1 MTTFASGT
9 TASNARD
16 GLTRDALTVLQPG
29 FTGTTAP
36 DWLLRR
42 LGEGL
47 ASVGLFG
54 RNIASPEQLAALTA
68 QLRAER
74 DDVLVAIDEEGGD
87 VTRLE
92 VRTGSSFPGNHALGA
107 VDDVALTEEVAR
119 ELGRRLAAC
128 GVNLNWAPSADVN
141 SNPANPV
148 IGVRSFGAGTD
159 LVARHTAA
167 YVTGLQAAGVA
178 ACTKHFPGHGDT
190 AVDSHH
196 ALPRIDADLSVLQ
209 ARELVP
215 FRAAIAAG
223 SRAVMSAH
231 ILVPALDP
239 ERPATLSRRI
249 LTGLLREELG
259 YEGLIVTDGMEMQAI
274 AATYGIERGS
284 VLAIAAGADA
294 ICVGGGLADDDTVR
308 RLRDALVS
316 AVRSGELSEERLA
329 DAANRVRALAEW
341 TASAAAARKAATNGL
356 NGSNTSNIGGG
367 TGGASGSS
375 GVNGTHGSDV
385 TGGANGTGGADGPAA
400 ASGLAGSDGGTD
412 VTGGANASGREGS
425 DGGTDVTGAANA
437 SGPEGPDGG
446 TDGAAEGA
454 VEVGLVAARRAL
466 TVTRSAS
473 HTPLPG
479 APYVAAFTPVA
490 NIAVGDETPW
500 GVAAELARLLPGT
513 ETGSFSGEDA
523 GSEALAAADGRP
535 LVAVVRDEHRHP
547 WMGAALD
554 TLLASRPDTV
564 VVEMGVPQSAPR
576 GALHI
581 ATHGAARVCG
591 RAAAEVIAGA

>member
-9 TASNARD
+9 TASNSKD

-29 FTGTTAP
+29 FPGTTAP

-54 RNIASPEQLAALTA
+54 RNIASPEQLSTLTA

-107 VDDVALTEEVAR
+107 VDDVDLTREVAA

-141 SNPANPV
+141 SNPSNPV
-148 IGVRSFGAGTD
+148 IGVRSFGAD
-159 LVARHTAA
+159 PALVARHTAA
-167 YVTGLQAAGVA
+167 YVTGLQSAGVA

-196 ALPRIDADLSVLQ
+196 ALPRIDADTATLT
-209 ARELVP
+209 ARELSP
-215 FRAAIAAG
+215 FRAAIDAG
-223 SRAVMSAH
+223 TRAVMSAH
-231 ILVPALDP
+231 ILIPALDP
-239 ERPATLSRRI
+239 DRPATLSHRA
-249 LTGLLREELG
+249 LTELLRGELG
-259 YEGLIVTDGMEMQAI
+259 YTGLIVTDGMEMRAI
-274 AATYGIERGS
+274 SATYGIERGS

-294 ICVGGGLADDDTVR
+294 ICVGGGLSDDATVR
-308 RLRDALVS
+308 RLRDALVG
-316 AVRSGELSEERLA
+316 AVRSGDLPEDRLT
-329 DAANRVRALAEW
+329 DAAERVRELARW
-341 TASAAAARKAATNGL
+341 TAA
-356 NGSNTSNIGGG
+356 
-367 TGGASGSS
+367 
-375 GVNGTHGSDV
+375 
-385 TGGANGTGGADGPAA
+385 P
-400 ASGLAGSDGGTD
+400 
-412 VTGGANASGREGS
+412 
-425 DGGTDVTGAANA
+425 
-437 SGPEGPDGG
+437 
-446 TDGAAEGA
+446 AAEGDA
-454 VEVGLVAARRAL
+454 TRPDVGLLAARRAL
-466 TVTRSAS
+466 RLTGADTF
-473 HTPLPG
+473 TPLTS

-513 ETGSFSGEDA
+513 ETGGFAAEDA
-523 GSEALAAADGRP
+523 GRAALEAAGERRV
-535 LVAVVRDEHRHP
+535 VAVVRDEHRHP
-547 WMGAALD
+547 WMAKALD
-554 TLLASRPDTV
+554 VLLAARPDTI
-564 VVEMGVPQSAPR
+564 VVEMGVPQATPR

-591 RAAAEVIAGA
+591 RAAAEVVAGQ

>member
-9 TASNARD
+9 DT
-16 GLTRDALTVLQPG
+16 LTRDALTVLQPG

-54 RNIASPEQLAALTA
+54 RNIASAEQLSALTA

-92 VRTGSSFPGNHALGA
+92 VRTGSSFPGNNALGA
-107 VDDVALTEEVAR
+107 VDDVDLTREVAA

-148 IGVRSFGAGTD
+148 IGVRSFGAEPA

-167 YVTGLQAAGVA
+167 YVTGLQSAGVA

-196 ALPRIDADLSVLQ
+196 ALPRIDVPADVLS
-209 ARELVP
+209 ARELAP
-215 FRAAIAAG
+215 FHAAITAG
-223 SRAVMSAH
+223 TRAVMSAH

-239 ERPATLSRRI
+239 DRPATLSHRI
-249 LTGLLREELG
+249 LTGLLRRELG
-259 YEGLIVTDGMEMQAI
+259 YDGLIVTDGMEMRAI
-274 AATYGIERGS
+274 AGTYGIERGS

-294 ICVGGGLADDDTVR
+294 ICVGGGLADDETVR
-308 RLRDALVS
+308 RLRDALVA
-316 AVRSGELSEERLA
+316 AVRSGELPEARLA
-329 DAANRVRALAEW
+329 EAADRVRSLARW
-341 TASAAAARKAATNGL
+341 TTTAKAARPQ
-356 NGSNTSNIGGG
+356 
-367 TGGASGSS
+367 
-375 GVNGTHGSDV
+375 
-385 TGGANGTGGADGPAA
+385 PA
-400 ASGLAGSDGGTD
+400 
-412 VTGGANASGREGS
+412 
-425 DGGTDVTGAANA
+425 
-437 SGPEGPDGG
+437 PD
-446 TDGAAEGA
+446 T
-454 VEVGLVAARRAL
+454 EVGLRAARRAL
-466 TVTRSAS
+466 RLTGADAF
-473 HTPLPG
+473 TPLTDP
-479 APYVAAFTPVA
+479 PYVAALTPVA

-500 GVAAELARLLPGT
+500 GVAAELFRLLPGT
-513 ETGSFSGEDA
+513 ETGTFSGEDA
-523 GSEALAAADGRP
+523 GLATLAAAGPRRI
-535 LVAVVRDEHRHP
+535 VAVVRDEHRHP
-547 WMGAALD
+547 WMAAALD
-554 TLLASRPDTV
+554 TVLRSRPDTV
-564 VVEMGVPQSAPR
+564 VIEMGLPQAPPR

-591 RAAAEVIAGA
+591 RAAAEIIAGA

>member
-1 MTTFASGT
+1 MTNRSTLTRGT
-9 TASNARD
+9 DT
-16 GLTRDALTVLQPG
+16 LTRDALTVLQPG
-29 FTGTTAP
+29 FTGTSAP

-54 RNIASPEQLAALTA
+54 RNIATPEQLAALTA

-107 VDDVALTEEVAR
+107 VDDAELTRGVAR
-119 ELGRRLAAC
+119 ELGRRLAEC

-141 SNPANPV
+141 ANPDNPV
-148 IGVRSFGAGTD
+148 IGVRSFGADTA

-167 YVTGLQAAGVA
+167 YVEGLQSAGVA

-196 ALPRIDADLSVLQ
+196 DVPRIDVDLETLRGRDL
-209 ARELVP
+209 AP

-239 ERPATLSRRI
+239 EFPATLSRRI
-249 LTGLLREELG
+249 LTGLLREEFG
-259 YEGLIVTDGMEMQAI
+259 YQGLIVTDGMEMKAI
-274 AATYGIERGS
+274 SATYGIERGS

-294 ICVGGGLADDDTVR
+294 ICVGGGLADDDTVL
-308 RLRDALVS
+308 RLRDALVA
-316 AVRSGELSEERLA
+316 AVRSGDLPEERLA
-329 DAANRVRALAEW
+329 DAAARVRALAKW
-341 TASAAAARKAATNGL
+341 ATVSARP
-356 NGSNTSNIGGG
+356 G
-367 TGGASGSS
+367 TQ
-375 GVNGTHGSDV
+375 GSD
-385 TGGANGTGGADGPAA
+385 P
-400 ASGLAGSDGGTD
+400 
-412 VTGGANASGREGS
+412 
-425 DGGTDVTGAANA
+425 
-437 SGPEGPDGG
+437 
-446 TDGAAEGA
+446 
-454 VEVGLVAARRAL
+454 EVGLDAARRAI
-466 TVTRSAS
+466 TVTRGEQA
-473 HTPLPG
+473 
-479 APYVAAFTPVA
+479 APVSGPVHVAAFTPVA

-513 ETGSFSGEDA
+513 TTGSYTGADA
-523 GSEALAAADGRP
+523 GREALAAAGERRV
-535 LVAVVRDEHRHP
+535 VAVVRDEHRHP
-547 WMGAALD
+547 WMARALD
-554 TLLASRPDTV
+554 DLLAARPDTV
-564 VVEMGVPQSAPR
+564 VVEMGVPQAPPR
-576 GALHI
+576 GAPHI

-591 RAAAEVIAGA
+591 VAAAEAIVGA

>member
-9 TASNARD
+9 DT
-16 GLTRDALTVLQPG
+16 LTRNALTVLQPG

-54 RNIASPEQLAALTA
+54 RNIASPEQLAVLTA

-74 DDVLVAIDEEGGD
+74 EDVLVAIDEEGGD

-107 VDDVALTEEVAR
+107 VDDVALTEQVAL

-148 IGVRSFGAGTD
+148 IGVRSFGADTH

-209 ARELVP
+209 SRELVP

-239 ERPATLSRRI
+239 DRPATLSRRI

-259 YEGLIVTDGMEMQAI
+259 YDGLIVTDGMEMQAI

-329 DAANRVRALAEW
+329 DAADRVRALAEW
-341 TASAAAARKAATNGL
+341 TAASAAARKAATVSPTNGL
-356 NGSNTSNIGGG
+356 NGSNASNSPGGAGG
-367 TGGASGSS
+367 TDGASG
-375 GVNGTHGSDV
+375 VRGTGV
-385 TGGANGTGGADGPAA
+385 TGGANGTGGAG
-400 ASGLAGSDGGTD
+400 
-412 VTGGANASGREGS
+412 
-425 DGGTDVTGAANA
+425 
-437 SGPEGPDGG
+437 GPDG
-446 TDGAAEGA
+446 A
-454 VEVGLVAARRAL
+454 VDVGLVAARRAL

-473 HTPLPG
+473 YAPLTE
-479 APYVAAFTPVA
+479 APYVAALTPVA

-500 GVAAELARLLPGT
+500 GVAAELVRLLPGT
-513 ETGSFSGEDA
+513 ETGSFTGEDA
-523 GSEALAAADGRP
+523 GSSALAAAGGRP

-547 WMGAALD
+547 WMAAALD

-591 RAAAEVIAGA
+591 RAAAEIIAGA

>member
-9 TASNARD
+9 DT
-16 GLTRDALTVLQPG
+16 LTRDALTVLQPG
-29 FTGTTAP
+29 FTGTSAP

-68 QLRAER
+68 QLRSER

-107 VDDVALTEEVAR
+107 VDDVELTREVAA

-141 SNPANPV
+141 SNASNPV
-148 IGVRSFGAGTD
+148 IGVRSFGADTA

-167 YVTGLQAAGVA
+167 YVTGLQSAGVA

-196 ALPRIDADLSVLQ
+196 AMPRIDADASVL
-209 ARELVP
+209 ADRELSP

-223 SRAVMSAH
+223 TRAMMSAH

-239 ERPATLSRRI
+239 DHPATLSRPV
-249 LTGLLREELG
+249 LTDLLRGDLG
-259 YEGLIVTDGMEMQAI
+259 YTGLIVTDGMEMQAI

-294 ICVGGGLADDDTVR
+294 ICVGGGLADDETVR
-308 RLRDALVS
+308 RLRDALVT
-316 AVRSGELSEERLA
+316 AVRSGELPEARLA
-329 DAANRVRALAEW
+329 EAAERVRELARW
-341 TASAAAARKAATNGL
+341 TATVSRT
-356 NGSNTSNIGGG
+356 
-367 TGGASGSS
+367 
-375 GVNGTHGSDV
+375 
-385 TGGANGTGGADGPAA
+385 
-400 ASGLAGSDGGTD
+400 
-412 VTGGANASGREGS
+412 EGDS
-425 DGGTDVTGAANA
+425 R
-437 SGPEGPDGG
+437 PD
-446 TDGAAEGA
+446 
-454 VEVGLVAARRAL
+454 VGLVAARRAL
-466 TVTRSAS
+466 RLTGAGEAAATEPF
-473 HTPLPG
+473 TPLTEP
-479 APYVAAFTPVA
+479 PYVAAFTPVA

-500 GVAAELARLLPGT
+500 GVAAELAHLLPGT
-513 ETGSFSGEDA
+513 ETGSFAGEEA
-523 GSEALAAADGRP
+523 GREALAAAAGRRV
-535 LVAVVRDEHRHP
+535 VAVVRDEHRHP
-547 WMGAALD
+547 WMAAALD
-554 TLLASRPDTV
+554 TLLRSRPDTI
-564 VVEMGVPQSAPR
+564 VVEMGVPQANPR

-581 ATHGAARVCG
+581 ATFGAARVCG
-591 RAAAEVIAGA
+591 RAAAEAIAGA